1 MNYPSYTVHEEKQ
14 RAAARPHPRHAI
26 AENALDAQYIEHH
39 FFERLLPD
47 PFGAARFDAVFVEA
61 VEDALLAGFAGAF
74 LVLFVGVFLALFVG
88 ALVLFADALVL
99 FADALVLFAGALV
112 LFADALVLFAD
123 ALVLFAGALVLFADA
138 LVLFVGAL
146 MLFVGALV
154 LFADALVLFVG
165 AFLVLFAGAFC
176 ISYIPPHIPR
186 PPCPWQTGAP
196 CRSSPWAAKRRPSP
210 HRAESHC

>member
-99 FADALVLFAGALV
+99 FADALVLF
-112 LFADALVLFAD
+112 
-123 ALVLFAGALVLFADA
+123 
-138 LVLFVGAL
+138 
-146 MLFVGALV
+146 
-154 LFADALVLFVG
+154 VG

>member
-1 MNYPSYTVHEEKQ
+1 MNHQSYTVHEEKQ

-99 FADALVLFAGALV
+99 FADALVLFVGALV
-112 LFADALVLFAD
+112 
-123 ALVLFAGALVLFADA
+123 
-138 LVLFVGAL
+138 
-146 MLFVGALV
+146 LFVGALV

>member
-1 MNYPSYTVHEEKQ
+1 MNHQSYTVHEEKQ

-88 ALVLFADALVL
+88 ALVLFAD
-99 FADALVLFAGALV
+99 ALV

>member
-1 MNYPSYTVHEEKQ
+1 MNHQSYTVHEEKQ

-112 LFADALVLFAD
+112 LFADALVLF
-123 ALVLFAGALVLFADA
+123 
-138 LVLFVGAL
+138 VGAL

>member
-1 MNYPSYTVHEEKQ
+1 MNHQSYTVHEEKQ

-99 FADALVLFAGALV
+99 F
-112 LFADALVLFAD
+112 
-123 ALVLFAGALVLFADA
+123 
-138 LVLFVGAL
+138 
-146 MLFVGALV
+146 
-154 LFADALVLFVG
+154 VG

>member
-99 FADALVLFAGALV
+99 FVGALV
-112 LFADALVLFAD
+112 LFA
-123 ALVLFAGALVLFADA
+123 
-138 LVLFVGAL
+138 
-146 MLFVGALV
+146 GALV

>member
-1 MNYPSYTVHEEKQ
+1 MNHQSYTVHEEKQ

-123 ALVLFAGALVLFADA
+123 ALVLFAD
-138 LVLFVGAL
+138 
-146 MLFVGALV
+146 ALV

>member
-112 LFADALVLFAD
+112 LFADALVLF
-123 ALVLFAGALVLFADA
+123 
-138 LVLFVGAL
+138 VGAL
-146 MLFVGALV
+146 MLFVG
-154 LFADALVLFVG
+154 ALVLFVG

-186 PPCPWQTGAP
+186 PPCP
-196 CRSSPWAAKRRPSP
+196 
-210 HRAESHC
+210 